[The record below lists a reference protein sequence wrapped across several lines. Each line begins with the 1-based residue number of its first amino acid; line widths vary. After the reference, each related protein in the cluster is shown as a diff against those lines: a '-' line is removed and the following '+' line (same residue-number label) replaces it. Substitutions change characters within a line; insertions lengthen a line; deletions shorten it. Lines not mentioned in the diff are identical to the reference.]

1 MPKSQEKDSDRLES
15 YRAKRAVERTPEPA
29 GTVADRSGRL
39 FVVHKHAARQLHF
52 DLRLE
57 MGGVLESWAVPKG
70 PSRDP
75 TDKRLAVKV
84 EDHPLEY
91 GDFESVIP
99 EGNYGAGAM
108 IVWDRGVWIPL
119 ADVDEGFEK
128 GKLLFELRGYKL
140 RGAWTLVKLK
150 KSEKDWLLIKERD
163 RLVATPGDEFPQDSV
178 LSGLTVEQL
187 KAAGGPADDIRN
199 ELERKRAKKHSVHV
213 RDVKP
218 MLAET
223 RKRAF
228 SKPGW
233 VFEIKYDGYR
243 LLAALDS
250 GEPHLVTRN
259 GRDATHA
266 FPEIVSALRHLPFQD
281 VVVDGEVVV
290 HDDAGKPSFQ
300 RLQKRARLTRPLDVR
315 RAASERPVTFYA
327 FDLLAFEEYD
337 LRSLGLT
344 TRKDLLRQAL
354 PTVGPIRFSDHVDEH
369 GEEFFEEVQKLGLE
383 GIVAKKSDSTYR
395 AGRSPNWVKLRADR
409 TGDFVVV
416 GFTRPKG
423 SRSGFGA
430 LHLAAYD
437 EKQLIYSGR
446 VGTGFTSAQLDEIR
460 DGLEGSLRSD
470 PPCSGAPRSE
480 AHAWVEPEFVCEV
493 RFKEWTE
500 HGLLRQP
507 VFLRFRDDKPADECL
522 FPGSGQRE
530 GADDEFL
537 EDGEGGAFPAPDL
550 QFSNLDKVFWPEERY
565 TKGDL
570 IDYYRAIAPWI
581 VPYLRDR
588 PLVMTRFPD
597 GIDGKSFFQKDAP
610 DFAPPWLR
618 TETVWSEQTERELKY
633 FVCDNDES
641 LLYVINLASI
651 PLHIWASR
659 IGTLEQPD
667 WCILDL
673 DPKDA
678 PFRHVVDVA
687 KALRA
692 LCDSIELPCFVKTSG
707 SSGLHVLVP
716 LGRQCT
722 HDQSRTLG
730 ELLARVVAHE
740 LPEIAT
746 VARRPSQREGKVYV
760 DYLQNGHGKLL
771 VAPFCVR
778 PVPGALVSMPLR
790 WREVNARLDIGRY
803 TIKNAAQR
811 MKRLGED
818 PLRAVLQLKPDLA
831 VALARLQER
840 M

>member
-1 MPKSQEKDSDRLES
+1 LKA
-15 YRAKRAVERTPEPA
+15 YREKRAVERTPEPA
-29 GTVADRSGRL
+29 GAVTDRAGRL
-39 FVVHKHAARQLHF
+39 FVVHKHAARHLHF

-70 PSRDP
+70 PSRNP
-75 TDKRLAVKV
+75 QDKRLAVKV

-119 ADVDEGFEK
+119 ADVEEGFEK

-140 RGAWTLVKLK
+140 RGAWTLVKIK
-150 KSEKDWLLIKERD
+150 KSKKDWLLIKERD
-163 RLVATPGDEFPQDSV
+163 QLAAEPGDEFPQDSV

-187 KAAGGPADDIRN
+187 KVGGGPTDEIVAV
-199 ELERKRAKKHSVHV
+199 LEVEGATRRDVRV

-223 RKRAF
+223 RKQAF

-233 VFEIKYDGYR
+233 VYEIKYDGYR
-243 LLAALDS
+243 LLAALND

-266 FPEIVSALRHLPFQD
+266 FPEIVSALGHLPFRN
-281 VVVDGEVVV
+281 VIVDGEIVV

-300 RLQKRARLTRPLDVR
+300 RLQKRARLTRTLDVR
-315 RAASERPVTFYA
+315 RAASERPATFYA
-327 FDLLAFEEYD
+327 FDLVAFEGHD
-337 LRSLGLT
+337 VRPLTLT
-344 TRKDLLRQAL
+344 TRKDLLRRLL
-354 PTVGPIRFSDHVDEH
+354 PTVGPIRFSDHVAEH
-369 GEEFFEEVQKLGLE
+369 GGAFFEEVQKLGLE
-383 GIVAKKSDSTYR
+383 GIVAKKADATYR
-395 AGRSPNWVKLRADR
+395 AGRSANWIKIRADR

-416 GFTRPKG
+416 GYTRPKG

-430 LHLAAYD
+430 LHLAARDDDTLVYA
-437 EKQLIYSGR
+437 GR
-446 VGTGFTSAQLDEIR
+446 VGSGFTDAQLEEIR
-460 DGLEGSLRSD
+460 DGLETTIRSE
-470 PPCSGAPRSE
+470 PACRGAPRTG
-480 AHAWVEPEFVCEV
+480 AHVWVAPEYVCEV
-493 RFKEWTE
+493 RYKELTE
-500 HGLLRQP
+500 DGLLRQP
-507 VFLRFRDDKPADECL
+507 VFLRFRDDKPPEECVY
-522 FPGSGQRE
+522 PRAEHGE
-530 GADDEFL
+530 GADEEFP
-537 EDGEGGAFPAPDL
+537 EDDVEARFPAPAL
-550 QFSNLDKVFWPEERY
+550 QFTNVDKVFWPEEGY
-565 TKGDL
+565 TKGAL
-570 IDYYRAIAPWI
+570 LEYYRAIAPWI
-581 VPYLRDR
+581 LPYLRER

-641 LLYVINLASI
+641 LLYIINLASI

-673 DPKDA
+673 DPKEA
-678 PFRHVVDVA
+678 PFRHVVEVA
-687 KALRA
+687 KTLHAV
-692 LCDSIELPCFVKTSG
+692 CEEIGLPSFIKTSG
-707 SSGLHVLVP
+707 SSGLHVLIP

-722 HDQSRTLG
+722 HEQARTFG
-730 ELLARVVAHE
+730 ELLARITSHE

-778 PVPGALVSMPLR
+778 PVPGAPVSMPLR

-811 MKRLGED
+811 MKRLGDD
-818 PLRAVLQLKPDLA
+818 PLRPVLQLKPDLA
-831 VALARLQER
+831 VALTRLKER
-840 M
+840 MTWE